1 MDHSFGQRPP
11 FTLGIEEEL
20 HLVDPVTWRLVPDAA
35 QVLAALDLPE
45 GAAGHE
51 AFAAQV
57 ELRSPISADVG
68 EAVGALTRG
77 RAALVAAGA
86 TPLAAGLHPGAETGD
101 ATLTDLPRYARV
113 KDDMRGLIQRT
124 PEAALH
130 VHVGVPDAD
139 AAVRALNGLRLHL
152 PLLSGLAASSP
163 FWFGRDS
170 GLASARWAM
179 VMAYPGRGVPRA
191 FAGWD
196 DYCETVAAAVAAAGA
211 EDYTHVWWD
220 VRLHPRLG
228 TVELREMDVQAS
240 LSDAAGLGAL
250 VHCLARRAVEE
261 DAPPVPAEALRWS
274 AFRAARDGLDAEL
287 VGPDG
292 GVRPLRELAAE
303 ALADARSVAAEL
315 GASDAL
321 DDVERLLREG
331 GGAARA
337 RAVFGRGGMDAL
349 LRDLVE
355 RTAARGDAP
364 ADSGGRA
371 GRRTTAG
378 W

>member
-1 MDHSFGQRPP
+1 MNHAFGQRPP
-11 FTLGIEEEL
+11 FTLGVEEEH

-35 QVLAALDLPE
+35 RVLAALELPE

-57 ELRSPISADVG
+57 ELRSPVSACVG
-68 EAVGALTRG
+68 EAVTALARG
-77 RAALVAAGA
+77 RAALIAAGA
-86 TPLAAGLHPGAETGD
+86 TPLAAGLHPDAAAGD
-101 ATLTDLPRYARV
+101 AALTDLPRYARV

-130 VHVGVPDAD
+130 AHVGMPDPA

-152 PLLSGLAASSP
+152 PLLGGLAASSP

-170 GLASARWAM
+170 GLASARWAV

-196 DYCETVAAAVAAAGA
+196 DYCETLAATVAAAGA

-228 TVELREMDVQAS
+228 TVEVREMDVQTS
-240 LSDAAGLGAL
+240 LADAAGLSAL
-250 VHCLARRAVEE
+250 VHCLARRWIED

-287 VGPDG
+287 VAPDG
-292 GVRPLRELAAE
+292 AVRPLRALAAE
-303 ALADARSVAAEL
+303 ALEDARAVARDL
-315 GASDAL
+315 GVEDAL
-321 DDVERLLREG
+321 EEVERLLREG

-337 RAVFGRGGMDAL
+337 REAYSRGGMHGL
-349 LRDLVE
+349 LADLLA
-355 RTAARGDAP
+355 RTAA
-364 ADSGGRA
+364 A
-371 GRRTTAG
+371 GPGST
-378 W
+378 

>member
-1 MDHSFGQRPP
+1 MEHAFGQRPP
-11 FTLGIEEEL
+11 FTLGLEEEL

-35 QVLAALDLPE
+35 RVLAALDLPE

-57 ELRSPISADVG
+57 ELRSPISGDVG
-68 EAVGALTRG
+68 EATGALARG

-86 TPLAAGLHPGAETGD
+86 TPLAAGLHPDAEVGD

-113 KDDMRGLIQRT
+113 KDEMRGLIQRT

-130 VHVGVPDAD
+130 VHVGMPDAD
-139 AAVRALNGLRLHL
+139 AAVKAFNGLRLHL
-152 PLLSGLAASSP
+152 PLLGGLAASSP

-179 VMAYPGRGVPRA
+179 VMAYPGRGVPCA

-196 DYCETVAAAVAAAGA
+196 DYCETLAAAVAAAGA

-228 TVELREMDVQAS
+228 TVEVREMDVQAS
-240 LSDAAGLGAL
+240 LSDAAGLTAL
-250 VHCLARRAVEE
+250 VHCLALRAVEE
-261 DAPPVPAEALRWS
+261 DARPVPAEALRWS

-292 GVRPLRELAAE
+292 TVRPLRSLAAD
-303 ALADARSVAAEL
+303 ALARAREVAGEL
-315 GASDAL
+315 GADGAL
-321 DDVERLLREG
+321 DEVERLLRSG

-337 RAVFGRGGMDAL
+337 RSVRARGGMDGL

-355 RTAARGDAP
+355 RTAAGAAP
-364 ADSGGRA
+364 AADSHGRTGRQPTA
-371 GRRTTAG
+371 GR
-378 W
+378 